1 MYWNGQRVTSLNYKD
16 IFSEQRG
23 FSEDVRDEVRSALLD
38 NIDISP
44 IIEKYGKTV
53 PDYIREVRLST
64 KVGIPKKYL
73 RGIKNP
79 KTLGYLRRLWERNVD
94 VSPFDTYL
102 GMGLAETAEVTALS
116 LIESS
121 HDISKYDFSIIPEE
135 LLPFYKEGVL
145 LQKPIYLFNQ
155 LLPRVTPE
163 YVREVLVL
171 REKNV
176 PVEEFLEEVWP
187 IQTLKV
193 LNKTNSPEDI
203 EELLTYIYST
213 YPSELVESLME
224 IQANNL
230 PLEIFS
236 AIDADQEI
244 PTPIYKPFQL
254 DWVLQA
260 FSENIDWEPM
270 ANPNLGNEELALYI
284 REKRFDKGKAMKG
297 RLRKHIE

>member
-1 MYWNGQRVTSLNYKD
+1 MYWNGQEVTSLNYRD

-23 FSEDVRDEVRSALLD
+23 FSEDIRDEVRSALLD

-64 KVGIPKKYL
+64 KVGVPKKYL

-79 KTLGYLRRLWERNVD
+79 KTLGYLRRLLEKNVD

-102 GMGLAETAEVTALS
+102 GMGLTETAEVTALS

-135 LLPFYKEGVL
+135 LLPFYKEGIL
-145 LQKPIYLFNQ
+145 LQKPIHLFNR
-155 LLPRVTPE
+155 LLPSVTPE

-171 REKNV
+171 REKKV
-176 PVEEFLEEVWP
+176 PVEEFLEEIWP

-193 LNKTNSPEDI
+193 LNKTNSPEAI
-203 EELLTYIYST
+203 EELLMYIYST
-213 YPSELVESLME
+213 YPSEMVESLME

-236 AIDADQEI
+236 AIDAYQED
-244 PTPIYKPFQL
+244 PVPIYKPFQL